1 MRVDRLVK
9 VSDLVCALQKG
20 RLRILVTQADLGLNE
35 AKQVRP
41 NASFVNVSDAQVV
54 IRATD
59 PIENGVHQEKPP
71 ALARDNRNVN

>member
-54 IRATD
+54 TRATD
-59 PIENGVHQEKPP
+59 PIENGVQFP
-71 ALARDNRNVN
+71 N